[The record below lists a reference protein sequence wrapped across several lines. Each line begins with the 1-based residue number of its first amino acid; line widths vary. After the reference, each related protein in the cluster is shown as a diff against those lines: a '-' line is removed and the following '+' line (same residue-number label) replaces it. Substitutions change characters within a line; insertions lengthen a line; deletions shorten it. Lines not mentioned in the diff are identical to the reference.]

1 MFETRTLYIR
11 PTSWSYDFWVSCEQL
26 RVDAGVEEGHEEELV
41 KMLLAVL
48 QGQEMEVLEKELVGV
63 L

>member
-1 MFETRTLYIR
+1 M
-11 PTSWSYDFWVSCEQL
+11 
-26 RVDAGVEEGHEEELV
+26 EEGHEEELV

-63 L
+63 LWEELVKIL